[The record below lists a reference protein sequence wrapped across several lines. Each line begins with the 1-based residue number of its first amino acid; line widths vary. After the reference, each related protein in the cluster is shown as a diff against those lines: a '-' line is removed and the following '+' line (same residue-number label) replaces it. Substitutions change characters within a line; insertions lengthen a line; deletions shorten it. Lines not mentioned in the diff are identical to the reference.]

1 MTRSFSRFTTLTL
14 LALTSL
20 PLAHAGERQTY
31 ACDNGSRLELSF
43 SEDADGRPQATL
55 HFADGDIVLP
65 AVPAASGAR
74 YRRDPITLHTK
85 GSEAMIEDE
94 KGNLRRCQPA
104 ASAQPAAA
112 SSFLEVGGSVRYLA
126 RIALPPDAILA
137 VRIQDT
143 ARADAPARTLVEQRY
158 ELNGAQPP
166 IPFSATVDRDLL
178 GKKGKLTASA
188 RITHRG
194 RLLFISDRS
203 YPLLQDGQPV
213 AVDMVLR
220 PASPQR

>member
-1 MTRSFSRFTTLTL
+1 MTRTASRLTTL
-14 LALTSL
+14 ALFALSTL
-20 PLAHAGERQTY
+20 PLAHAGEPQTY
-31 ACDNGSRLELSF
+31 ACDNGSQLALSF

-85 GSEAMIEDE
+85 GNEALIEDE
-94 KGNLRRCQPA
+94 KGNLRRCQPVA
-104 ASAQPAAA
+104 NTPPAAA
-112 SSFLEVGGSVRYLA
+112 SSFIEVSGSVRYLA
-126 RIALPPDAILA
+126 RIALPPDALLT

-194 RLLFISDRS
+194 RLLFVSDRS
-203 YPLLQDGQPV
+203 YPLLRDGQAV

-220 PASPQR
+220 PAAPQR